1 MKKVNK
7 FMFDE
12 NEKNSALTEYRL
24 AQLESRLEQI
34 SNRKDDNYNL
44 KVLTVG
50 LATLIVLAISFFAL
64 LFI

>member
-1 MKKVNK
+1 VKKVNK

>member
-1 MKKVNK
+1 
-7 FMFDE
+7 MFDE